1 MNRTQRKLVRTFS
14 IISALLITAT
24 TAILAYALS
33 QARAAHHGD
42 IFDRIVAD
50 KAFAWIEPTLVCIT
64 GAFIVAIVLFV
75 GFCKSFGG
83 DEPRRNG

>member
-1 MNRTQRKLVRTFS
+1 MNRAQRKLVRMFS
-14 IISALLITAT
+14 IISAFLLAAAT
-24 TAILAYALS
+24 SILAYALN

-64 GAFIVAIVLFV
+64 GAFFVALVLFV
-75 GFCKSFGG
+75 GFWKSFGG